1 MRTKGRMVTSVMVI
15 IIVLMSMIADP
26 FETAFDKNIIIMMT
40 TITTNTIETILRIK
54 LTQDL
59 Y

>member
-1 MRTKGRMVTSVMVI
+1 MSTKGRMVTSVMVI
-15 IIVLMSMIADP
+15 IIVLMSVMADL
-26 FETAFDKNIIIMMT
+26 FETAFDKNIMIMMT